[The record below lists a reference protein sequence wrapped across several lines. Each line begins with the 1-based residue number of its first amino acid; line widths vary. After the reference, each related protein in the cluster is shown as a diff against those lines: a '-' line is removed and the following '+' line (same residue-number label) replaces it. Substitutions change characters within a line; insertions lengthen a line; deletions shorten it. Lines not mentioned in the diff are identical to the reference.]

1 MQVFFEEF
9 CVFGVEIE
17 GVDVE
22 CQYFEDGLLGDLA
35 VGEEVDLVEEEGTD
49 EDFGEEESHYFMI
62 ASSFIIL
69 LLNHSRA
76 SIRIDEIVFLNELSI
91 IKYKK

>member
-22 CQYFEDGLLGDLA
+22 CQHFKDGLLGYLA
-35 VGEEVDLVEEEGTD
+35 VGEEVDLVEEEGAD
-49 EDFGEEESHYFMI
+49 EDFGEEEPH
-62 ASSFIIL
+62 
-69 LLNHSRA
+69 
-76 SIRIDEIVFLNELSI
+76 
-91 IKYKK
+91 

>member
-22 CQYFEDGLLGDLA
+22 CQYFKDSLLGDLA

-49 EDFGEEESHYFMI
+49 EDFGEEESHLI
-62 ASSFIIL
+62 
-69 LLNHSRA
+69 N
-76 SIRIDEIVFLNELSI
+76 
-91 IKYKK
+91 